1 MLAIIVPIQII
12 LMFGIIILSFIVKK
26 IRQKEWINNI
36 YVLFTYLVATIVVI
50 MPITDKAHFGIGIIC
65 TLISF
70 IYCIYLLFSK
80 ISKKDENLK
89 KTMKIFFEISSEV
102 IFICVIFY
110 SIYLFA
116 IYMQSGEKRNDIKH
130 FDNIIIE
137 DYLYNEINN
146 IDKYIIEKEK
156 NGKTVYILD
165 VAASIFMIP
174 LDKYNKNYDMFN
186 MGNFGEEGV
195 SRHNRG
201 YKEKRKSCIIN
212 KKS

>member
-1 MLAIIVPIQII
+1 MFAI
-12 LMFGIIILSFIVKK
+12 LILSFIVKK
-26 IRQKEWINNI
+26 IRQEDWINNI
-36 YVLFTYLVATIVVI
+36 YVLFAYSVATMVVI
-50 MPITDKAHFGIGIIC
+50 VPITDKAHFGIGIIC
-65 TLISF
+65 TIISF
-70 IYCIYLLFSK
+70 IYCIYLAFGK

-102 IFICVIFY
+102 TFICVIFY

-116 IYMQSGEKRNDIKH
+116 IYMQNGEKRNDIKH

-186 MGNFGEEGV
+186 MGNFGEEGTE
-195 SRHNRG
+195 RHNRG
-201 YKEKRKSCIIN
+201 YKNKAKPCITN
-212 KKS
+212 KKSET

>member
-1 MLAIIVPIQII
+1 
-12 LMFGIIILSFIVKK
+12 MFGIIILSFIVKK

-36 YVLFTYLVATIVVI
+36 YVLFTYVVATMVVI
-50 MPITDKAHFGIGIIC
+50 IPITDKAHFGIGIIC

-116 IYMQSGEKRNDIKH
+116 IYIQNEEKRNDIKH
-130 FDNIIIE
+130 FNNIIIE

-146 IDKYIIEKEK
+146 IDKYIIE
-156 NGKTVYILD
+156 GKILTLEN
-165 VAASIFMIP
+165 SIYK
-174 LDKYNKNYDMFN
+174 KYKSAMKIYDMIALDILKI
-186 MGNFGEEGV
+186 
-195 SRHNRG
+195 S
-201 YKEKRKSCIIN
+201 KED
-212 KKS
+212 